1 MKKPALKEKR
11 EVRIYNGRGN
21 NYGKPL
27 LMLQGNWLQE
37 FGFLVGDRVTITC
50 QNNRLVIENS
60 GERAAAHMVAE
71 PGVEYGAEVQ
81 GGRERQSGV

>member
-37 FGFLVGDRVTITC
+37 LGLLVGNRVTITC
-50 QNNRLVIENS
+50 QNNKLIIENS
-60 GERAAAHMVAE
+60 AETAVHMVAE
-71 PGVEYGAEVQ
+71 PGMEYRVKE
-81 GGRERQSGV
+81 E

>member
-1 MKKPALKEKR
+1 MKKAAMKEKR

-37 FGFLVGDRVTITC
+37 MGFSVGDRVTITC
-50 QNNRLVIENS
+50 QNNKLVIENA
-60 GERAAAHMVAE
+60 GVTAAVHMVAE
-71 PGVEYGAEVQ
+71 PGVNYGNKE
-81 GGRERQSGV
+81 E

>member
-11 EVRIYNGRGN
+11 EVRIYNGRGS

-37 FGFLVGDRVTITC
+37 LGFLVGNRVTITC
-50 QNNRLVIENS
+50 QNNKLIIENS
-60 GERAAAHMVAE
+60 GETAVHMVAE
-71 PGVEYGAEVQ
+71 PGMEYRVKE
-81 GGRERQSGV
+81 E